1 MELNSRTLNRN
12 GSCKKKG
19 GEGFSNEKENYKVRR
34 VVIVCA
40 NLKIMAQQASQQ

>member
-1 MELNSRTLNRN
+1 MEVV
-12 GSCKKKG
+12 KKKG
-19 GEGFSNEKENYKVRR
+19 WGEGFGNEKENYKVRR